1 MSTPAS
7 HVWQPSTARTVVL
20 DGFVPVPRGTEAQAP
35 QLPLWPLK
43 DPNDVLDYQFD
54 ISAAL
59 TGNPG
64 DGIATLGVTIA
75 PDNPGD
81 LTLNAAL
88 ANGAIAVL
96 WLAAG
101 QSGTVYT
108 VTITIGTLSG
118 RTLARSILLPVISL
132 SSLPALPNDLITSTG
147 AVLTDQNG
155 NPILIT
161 GSPA

>member
-1 MSTPAS
+1 MSTPAT

-20 DGFVPVPRGTEAQAP
+20 DGFVPVPRGTQPTVPA
-35 QLPLWPLK
+35 LPIWPLK

-54 ISAAL
+54 VSAAL
-59 TGNPG
+59 AGNPG
-64 DGIATLGVTIA
+64 DGISSLGVTIA

-81 LTLNAAL
+81 LALNSAL
-88 ANGAIAVL
+88 ANGTIAVL

-108 VTITIGTLSG
+108 VTITITTFYG
-118 RTLARSILLPVISL
+118 RTLARSVLLPVYSL
-132 SSLPALPNDLITSTG
+132 SSLPVLPDDLITNTG
-147 AVLTDQNG
+147 LILTDQNG

-161 GSPA
+161 GSSS